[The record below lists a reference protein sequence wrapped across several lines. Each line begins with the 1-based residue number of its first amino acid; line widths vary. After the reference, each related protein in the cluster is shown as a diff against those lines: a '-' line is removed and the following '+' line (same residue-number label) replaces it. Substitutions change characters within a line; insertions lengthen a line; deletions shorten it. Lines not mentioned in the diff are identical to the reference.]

1 MRWARGVRDRESG
14 SQARRSTTIAA
25 TFEMM
30 CDSKPPRF
38 DVTFKYSLMNRRSFL
53 QRAFCGAVGGLCT
66 ARFGLRGSSSARRR
80 LSKIGVQL
88 YTVRRELEKDFAGTL
103 EKVATLGFLE
113 VEFAGYFKHTPQEIK
128 TILARYQLS
137 APSAH
142 ITTAAL
148 RGNLHEAIDAA
159 QAIGHQYLVCGYL
172 PAEERRSL
180 DDYKKLVD
188 LLNDAGE
195 RTREVGIQFG
205 YHNHDFEFM
214 ALEGKLPYDLIL
226 AGTDPQLVKMEM
238 DLYWITKA
246 GENPLKY
253 FSAHPGRFPLVH
265 VKDMDDTP
273 RHFFTEVG
281 QGTID
286 FKKIFTAAQKAGV
299 KHYFVEQ
306 DETPVSP
313 FSSIKL
319 SMDYLKRLEF

>member
-1 MRWARGVRDRESG
+1 
-14 SQARRSTTIAA
+14 
-25 TFEMM
+25 
-30 CDSKPPRF
+30 
-38 DVTFKYSLMNRRSFL
+38 MNRRSFL
-53 QRAFCGAVGGLCT
+53 NRTFCGAVVSLCT
-66 ARFGLRGSSSARRR
+66 AKSGIRASTSAKRRVSNIGL
-80 LSKIGVQL
+80 QL

-103 EKVATLGFLE
+103 EKVAALGFLE
-113 VEFAGYFKHTPQEIK
+113 VEFAGYFNHTPQEVK

-142 ITTAAL
+142 ISTAVL
-148 RGNLHEAIDAA
+148 RGNLQEAIEAA

-188 LLNDAGE
+188 LFNDAGG
-195 RTREVGIQFG
+195 RMKKAGIQFG
-205 YHNHDFEFM
+205 HHNHDFEFVPI
-214 ALEGKLPYDLIL
+214 EGRLPYDVIL
-226 AGTDPQLVKMEM
+226 AGTDPQMVKMEL

-246 GENPLKY
+246 GKNPLDY
-253 FSAHPGRFPLVH
+253 FSAYPGRFPFVH
-265 VKDMDDTP
+265 VKDMDRTP
-273 RHFFTEVG
+273 RQFFTEVG

-286 FKKIFTAAQKAGV
+286 FKKIFAAAQKAGV

-306 DETPVSP
+306 DETPASP